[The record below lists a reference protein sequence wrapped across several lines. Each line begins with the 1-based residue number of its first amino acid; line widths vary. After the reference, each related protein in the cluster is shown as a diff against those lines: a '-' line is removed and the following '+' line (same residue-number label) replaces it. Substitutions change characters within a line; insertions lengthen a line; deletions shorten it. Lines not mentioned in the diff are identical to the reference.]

1 MKKRKKRM
9 KSSKRIAIVGNF
21 TLDLNGTEKI
31 GGPPLYSGFAIY
43 MLGGEIELSSS
54 ISKKDFGKIPNF
66 LPKKGIKITEKTTT
80 FKIENINGKRKL
92 ILKAKSDK
100 KLIYEGNSDG
110 IILNP
115 VCGEIEYVSYKK
127 PIALDVQ
134 GFIRKC
140 NEGEEVSYK
149 PLYLVKN
156 TNYLVLHANYEEYI
170 NSNVTVENL
179 IELGFKEVI
188 ISYDEDGFEVYT
200 SSGNSVKYKPAN
212 IGEYKIGTGDV
223 LLASYFIYRLN
234 AYPIRE
240 STILAGNFV
249 EWFSTEGYR
258 LLFDIN

>member
-1 MKKRKKRM
+1 M
-9 KSSKRIAIVGNF
+9 KSNKRIAIVGNF
-21 TLDLNGTEKI
+21 TLDLNGLERL

-43 MLGGEIELSSS
+43 MLGGEIELTSS
-54 ISKKDFGKIPNF
+54 ISKKDINRIPSF
-66 LPKKGIKITEKTTT
+66 LPKKGVELTEKTTV
-80 FKIENINGKRKL
+80 FKIENVNGKRKL
-92 ILKAKSDK
+92 ILKAKSNK
-100 KLIYEGNSDG
+100 KLIYEGNADG

-115 VCGEIEYVSYKK
+115 VCGEIEYVEYQK

-134 GFIRKC
+134 GFIREC
-140 NEGEEVSYK
+140 SEGEEVGYK
-149 PLYLVKN
+149 PLRLTRN
-156 TNYLVLHANYEEYI
+156 TNYLVLHANYEEYMH
-170 NSNVTVENL
+170 SNVTVENL

-200 SSGNSVKYKPAN
+200 STGTRVKYKPSN

-234 AYPIRE
+234 AYPVRE
-240 STILAGNFV
+240 STELAGKFV